1 MSIPAEKVIPC
12 HKCEWKGVQGDL
24 VLDEAKGIT
33 QALCP
38 ECGQVLMLSIA
49 GKKTLVLQ
57 NATTA

>member
-1 MSIPAEKVIPC
+1 MSIPVAKVITCKRCGWTGPW
-12 HKCEWKGVQGDL
+12 ESL
-24 VLDEAKGIT
+24 FSDEAKGIT